1 MNEQF
6 VKAATVGF
14 LAQLN
19 VRGITNP
26 ADQERMLKAA
36 SYRGN
41 VRAAIL
47 QDIQEKVAAIRSLPR
62 R

>member
-19 VRGITNP
+19 VRGITHP
-26 ADQERMLKAA
+26 EVQERMLKAA

-41 VRAAIL
+41 VRAAII
-47 QDIQEKVAAIRSLPR
+47 QDIQEKVATIRNQAR